1 MSRPRRSAANTGQ
14 APHARRVALAGG
26 LLAGGLM
33 AVLLA
38 VGATLVFASPAWGT
52 TQPFGLALRA
62 EQAPRDPHG
71 IELVATLTGPVG
83 PTSKPGSRA
92 GDSVS
97 FSVHL
102 TQFAG
107 APLLTLGSATTNAA
121 GEAVLTYRPTW
132 TGRQALVAIATNTSG
147 TTLASATTTFSAA
160 SAAHP
165 FAGTVQALRPDGT
178 IGRAVAGVL
187 LAIVAVLWITLIAVV
202 VRVNLGLAARRK

>member
-1 MSRPRRSAANTGQ
+1 VSRPRRSVARTGQ
-14 APHARRVALAGG
+14 APQAWRVVLAGG

-38 VGATLVFASPAWGT
+38 VGSMLGLASPAWAT
-52 TQPFGLALRA
+52 SQPFGLALRA
-62 EQAPRDPHG
+62 EQVPRDPHG

-83 PTSKPGSRA
+83 QTSKPGSLA

-107 APLLTLGSATTNAA
+107 APLLSLGSATTNAA

-132 TGRQALVAIATNTSG
+132 TGRQALVATATNTAG
-147 TTLASATTTFSAA
+147 TALASATASFSAA

-165 FAGTVQALRPDGT
+165 FAGNVQALRPDGT

-187 LAIVAVLWITLIAVV
+187 LAIVAVVWIALIAVV